1 MVLEAK
7 IFLLNLLYPH
17 NTLCIRCGIYKKIKL
32 PCQVACIPVPES
44 TAVAE
49 KTRREIESFICISL
63 SAWHGAFHSECTI
76 NVHEKKFFFHLT
88 PIK

>member
-1 MVLEAK
+1 MWY
-7 IFLLNLLYPH
+7 LL
-17 NTLCIRCGIYKKIKL
+17 KKKKTKKL

-49 KTRREIESFICISL
+49 KTEIESFACISL

-76 NVHEKKFFFHLT
+76 NVHEKKTFFFLLT